1 MCAGLFLSG
10 LVARTGYAQLS
21 FQGTYRPRTELR
33 DGYRLMRTDQTQ
45 PAFFTSQRTR
55 LGLNYQGDQYRFHM
69 AVQDVRTWGDVEQ
82 LKDHANLNV
91 HEAWAAIDFSPDFT
105 LKMGRQELVYDD
117 QRLLGSVNW
126 TQQARSHDAAVMQ
139 FNLSGTQF
147 HIGGAY
153 NQDAQNV
160 LGNRYTLN
168 NYKVLSYLWG
178 HHNYGKFDISVLALS
193 DGFQVGNQTNFRY
206 TYGTFLTYGEKDW
219 NVTGTAYLQNG
230 DDASRR
236 NIAAYMLAGSGT
248 YNAGIISL
256 TAGYDYLSGG
266 SANDS
271 NSSRKAFNTLYA
283 TNHKFYG
290 NMDYFLNVPA
300 DTRGGGLQDLY
311 LKSSAPLSDE
321 VGTGIDVH
329 HFALAQEIAD
339 PKNAGSTLSKSLGS
353 EIDSHISYK
362 FNDDVTLK
370 GGYSVMFSSESL
382 AHIQLKNDN
391 LTQHWG
397 WIMLSLTPSYK
408 F

>member
-1 MCAGLFLSG
+1 MLSG
-10 LVARTGYAQLS
+10 LVTQTGYAQLS

-33 DGYRLMRTDQTQ
+33 DGYRLMQTDQTK

-55 LGLNYQGDQYRFHM
+55 LGLNYRGDQYRFNI

-91 HEAWAAIDFSPDFT
+91 HEAWGAIDFSPDFT

-160 LGNRYTLN
+160 LGNQYTLN

-178 HHNYGKFDISVLALS
+178 HHNYGMFDISLLALS
-193 DGFQVGNQTNFRY
+193 DGFQVGDQTNFRY
-206 TYGTFLTYGEKDW
+206 TYGTYLKYGDENW

-236 NIAAYMLAGSGT
+236 NIAAYLLAGAAMFKT
-248 YNAGIISL
+248 GIISL
-256 TAGYDYLSGG
+256 TVGYDYLSGG
-266 SANDS
+266 SSSDS
-271 NSSRKAFNTLYA
+271 NPSRKAFNTLYA

-311 LKSSAPLSDE
+311 LKSSLPLSDE
-321 VGTGIDVH
+321 VGAGIDLH
-329 HFALAQEIAD
+329 HFSLAQEIAD
-339 PKNAGSTLSKSLGS
+339 PINTGSTLTKGLGS
-353 EIDSHISYK
+353 EMDSHISYQ

-370 GGYSVMFSSESL
+370 AGYSVMFSSASL

-397 WIMLSLTPSYK
+397 WIMLSLTPSYN